1 MDPHHIADHFI
12 NAPFEPGRMGCAL
25 DGLAKL
31 AEADGAVLVHRR
43 GDRQLPP
50 ICTASMNQFVTD
62 YLGSDHPP
70 DPRVALVNPT
80 MAENFRVDHDDF
92 SDDKISHD
100 PFYQEFLRPRG
111 VGWHACALLTRSL
124 DADIIYLSFKRDLA
138 AGPFTQDKLSLASA
152 MLPMLRAAAA
162 SGVNAQVRGDF
173 SDVMAG
179 AAARFVYRLHN
190 RRDATLANATA
201 VANPVLGVRDGV
213 LHAPDRINQARVA
226 DTIAL
231 AFARA
236 APAAVLLHEADG
248 ARWSMRVIPAAP
260 SVQAAAM
267 DGEAWVILSQLDVK
281 QPHSAEMFLSVMA
294 DLFHLSKAEA
304 RIAYWVAR
312 GEPLDAIAHR
322 FSTKTGTVRNQLKS
336 IFQKTGVT
344 RQTELVALVARL

>member
-1 MDPHHIADHFI
+1 MDPHDVTGRFI
-12 NAPFEPGRMGCAL
+12 NACFDPARMDSAL

-50 ICTASMNQFVTD
+50 ICTASMSQFVTD

-70 DPRVALVNPT
+70 DPRVDLVNPT
-80 MAENFRVDHDDF
+80 MAENFRVDYDDL

-124 DADIIYLSFKRDLA
+124 DADIIYLAFKRDLA
-138 AGPFTQDKLSLASA
+138 AGPFTQEKLRLASA

-162 SGVNAQVRGDF
+162 SGVNAQLRGDF
-173 SDVMAG
+173 TDVMAG
-179 AAARFVYRLHN
+179 AANRFIYRLHN
-190 RRDATLANATA
+190 RKDATLANATA

-213 LHAPDRINQARVA
+213 LHAPDRINQGRVA
-226 DTIAL
+226 NTINL

-236 APAAVLLHEADG
+236 APAAVLLHDGHG
-248 ARWSMRVIPAAP
+248 ARWSMRVIPATP
-260 SVQAAAM
+260 SVQAAEM
-267 DGEAWVILSQLDVK
+267 EGEAWIILSELDVR
-281 QPHSAEMFLSVMA
+281 QPHSADMFLSLAA

-304 RIAYWVAR
+304 RVAYWVAR
-312 GEPLDAIAHR
+312 GQPVEAIAGR
-322 FSTKTGTVRNQLKS
+322 LSTKTGTVRNQLKS

-344 RQTELVALVARL
+344 RQTELAVLLARL